1 MADSVSE
8 QPPPVANS
16 TRALAIGAAAGTGV
30 QVGAAMVATRFV
42 VHDAGPATLALL
54 RYAIGFL
61 CLLPACLLMPRP
73 RFAARDLAPI
83 ALLGIGQ
90 FGILIALL
98 NFGLRTVP
106 SGRGALI
113 FSMFPLMTLLIAA
126 AIGQERLTAAKVA
139 GVLLT
144 IAGVGLALGD
154 RAGGGGSWL
163 GAAAVAA
170 SALTGAV
177 CSVLYRPYVR
187 SYPPVAVSA
196 LAMLASVV
204 FLAGLAGATEGLFD
218 APPHFSV
225 AGWLAVAFIGTGSG
239 AGYFL
244 WLTALRHAPA
254 TEVTIFLALSPLTAT
269 LLGALWLGEA
279 VSAGTVLGL
288 GPWLRGCGWRRAAE
302 GEAKE
307 RLGGSRPP
315 SRGRGWWVTP
325 GFRRGHPT
333 LRFFSDRT

>member
-1 MADSVSE
+1 MVD
-8 QPPPVANS
+8 S
-16 TRALAIGAAAGTGV
+16 TRALAIGAAAATGV
-30 QVGAAMVATRFV
+30 QVGAALVATRFV
-42 VHDAGPATLALL
+42 VHDSGPVTLALL
-54 RYAIGFL
+54 RYAIGFV
-61 CLLPACLLMPRP
+61 CLLPACLLAPRP

-90 FGILIALL
+90 FGVLIALL

-106 SGRGALI
+106 SGRGVLI
-113 FSMFPLMTLLIAA
+113 FSTFPLMTLLIAA
-126 AIGQERLTAAKVA
+126 AIGRERVTAAKAA

-154 RAGGGGSWL
+154 RAGGGGTWL
-163 GAAAVAA
+163 GEAAVAA

-187 SYPPVAVSA
+187 RYSPVAVSA

-204 FLAGLAGATEGLFD
+204 FLAGLAGATEGLFE
-218 APPHFSV
+218 APPHFSRG
-225 AGWLAVAFIGTGSG
+225 GWLAVAFIGTGSG

-269 LLGALWLGEA
+269 LLGAVLLGETVSTGALLGLAGVVAGLWLATRGRHREA
-279 VSAGTVLGL
+279 AVGATSGTGAT
-288 GPWLRGCGWRRAAE
+288 PR
-302 GEAKE
+302 
-307 RLGGSRPP
+307 P
-315 SRGRGWWVTP
+315 SRSG
-325 GFRRGHPT
+325 
-333 LRFFSDRT
+333 